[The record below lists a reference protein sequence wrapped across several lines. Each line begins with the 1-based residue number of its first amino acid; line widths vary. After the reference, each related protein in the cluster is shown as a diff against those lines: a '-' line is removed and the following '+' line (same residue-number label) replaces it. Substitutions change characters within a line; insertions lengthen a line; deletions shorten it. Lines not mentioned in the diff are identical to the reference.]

1 MRLPDILKLDVH
13 HVVDRIIHEDVGTAV
28 DYQAELAHHDHR
40 GKGHNFSRQIFQ
52 IHKLYK
58 YQPYSISPP

>member
-1 MRLPDILKLDVH
+1 MRLPNILKPDVH

-40 GKGHNFSRQIFQ
+40 GKGHNFSRQKIYS
-52 IHKLYK
+52 YK